1 MDLFEYHAQ
10 KDGHVS
16 RPLADRMRP
25 MNLNEFIGQR
35 HAVGEGTLIQHAI
48 LKDRIFSMILWG
60 PPGCGKTTLARIFAS
75 HTHCHFVHFSAVLS
89 GVKEIRSVIDDAKNQ
104 QKLFRKK
111 TVLFVD
117 EIHRFNKAQQDAFL
131 HHVESGLITLIGAT
145 TENPSFEVIPPLL
158 SRCRVITLSSLSDED
173 IVAIMRNALKDKE
186 KGLGDMNLIFDEDAL
201 SHLVRMSDGDARTA
215 LNSLETAASLI
226 TSSREDPTKE
236 TSINITL
243 QDVERAME
251 RRALLY
257 DKTGDEHYNLISA
270 FHKSL
275 RGSDPDAAVYWLGR
289 MLSAG
294 EDPLYVARRMVRFAS
309 EDIGNADPHAIGVS
323 LSAMEAFRFLGHPE
337 GELALVQAAV
347 YLATAPKSNSI
358 YTAYGAVKAVID
370 ELGALPVPLHI
381 RNAPTALM
389 KEIGYGKDY
398 KYAHDYKDAYVSQ
411 DYLPEKL
418 EGRYFYKPTDRGY
431 ENRIKQWLEK
441 WRHLK
446 QKEKDVKND
455 QKLPVSLSI
464 SSLVFKDVSRRSSR
478 RLHPWIPFMQVHTSE
493 NDLTPI

>member
-1 MDLFEYHAQ
+1 MDLFEYRAQ
-10 KDGHVS
+10 KDGYVS
-16 RPLADRMRP
+16 GPLADRMRP
-25 MNLNEFIGQR
+25 VSIDEFIGQR
-35 HAVGEGTLIQHAI
+35 HAVGEGTLIRHAI

-89 GVKEIRSVIDDAKNQ
+89 GVKEIRSVIEDAKNQ

-158 SRCRVITLSSLSDED
+158 SRCRVITLNSLSDED
-173 IVAIMRNALKDKE
+173 IAAIMRNALKDKE
-186 KGLGDMNLIFDEDAL
+186 RGLGDMNLIFDEDAL

-226 TSSREDPTKE
+226 ASSCEDPSKE
-236 TSINITL
+236 KPINITL
-243 QDVERAME
+243 QGVERAME
-251 RRALLY
+251 RKALLY

-275 RGSDPDAAVYWLGR
+275 RGSDPDAASYWLGR
-289 MLSAG
+289 MMSAG

-309 EDIGNADPHAIGVS
+309 EDIGNADPHALVMA

-358 YTAYGAVKAVID
+358 YAAYGAVKAVID
-370 ELGALPVPLHI
+370 EHGALPVPLHI

-389 KEIGYGKDY
+389 REIGYGKDY

-441 WRHLK
+441 WRRLK
-446 QKEKDVKND
+446 QKEKDAKNN
-455 QKLPVSLSI
+455 QK
-464 SSLVFKDVSRRSSR
+464 
-478 RLHPWIPFMQVHTSE
+478 
-493 NDLTPI
+493 